1 MPFFDPIRIGASGV
15 ADTAFTVDRSLRFN
29 DDDSAYLNRTPSSSS
44 NRKTFTISWWFK
56 RGNQGTIQAFFGAYD
71 NSTSGNDSY
80 YFSCIISDQGINL
93 GAWNQNWLKTNRLFR
108 DPSAWYHCVLA
119 YDTTQSTADNRVRM
133 YINGVEET
141 SFAQRNNPSQNFD
154 LGWNFSSQMQTIGRV
169 NYTSGTGPYP
179 FDGYIAEFNSI
190 DGLALDASYFG
201 ETDSITGQWIPKQY
215 TGSYGTNGFYLNFS
229 DNSGTTATTLGK
241 DSSGNGNNF
250 TPNNFTVTAGAGND
264 SVEDT
269 PTNNFPTLNPLNI
282 NPYSSSGYPSPTFTN
297 GNLEWTTNTTS
308 QVNYAE
314 STMYF
319 PISGKWYMEVK
330 VDNLN
335 IGNGVG
341 YTQLS
346 VSGNTGGS
354 RYLWWVYSSPYYQ
367 INTNSGTQTIG
378 SIADGDVIQIAYDSD
393 TGNVWFGKNNSWY
406 LSGDPANGTA
416 MSPATTVTNDFARFS
431 VAGRSGSEANIVDV
445 NFGQQAFSYTPP
457 TGFKAVNSGNLP
469 NPTILLPDRHFD
481 TFTYSGDGNS
491 TQTLSNVLEFQP
503 DWVWLKGSNTNY
515 SHTLYDSR
523 RGAGSLKGLN
533 SNETRPEGS
542 TVQDDSTFGF
552 LSSFDANGI
561 TVTKGSDSTSYTN
574 GASSEYVAWNWLA
587 GGADSKTYKVK
598 VVADSTDYGHGT
610 GSNKYQFFKS
620 DGTTGFGTN
629 AVDLDLEEGGTYVFD
644 WSDSSAQSH
653 PIRFSLTNDG
663 THSNGTSAGTEYTT
677 GVTKDDS
684 AYKTTI
690 TIASG
695 VANLF
700 YYCQNHSGM
709 GAEIN
714 TNTTKGSTNFDG
726 SLLSVVKANT
736 TAGFSITSFTVSS
749 SAAYTVGHGLGVAPR
764 VIIMKSRTQTFNWDV
779 FHASVGNTKRIRL
792 NDNTAPE
799 DYTGP
804 WNDTD
809 PTSTVFSSVGSWLN
823 NSSDQIAYIFS
834 EVDGYSKFG
843 SYTGNGSTD
852 GTFVFIGFR
861 PAFVIQ
867 RRTDSS
873 GHWYIFDNKR
883 AGFNVDNKSLSPD
896 LSASQYTV
904 TVIDFLSNG
913 FKLRS
918 NAVAH
923 NASGGTYLYIAFAE
937 SPFKNARAR

>member
-1 MPFFDPIRIGASGV
+1 MPFYDAIRIGSSAAVDS
-15 ADTAFTVDRSLRFN
+15 AFTVDRSLRFN
-29 DDDSAYLNRTPSSSS
+29 DDDSAYLNRTLGTATDRNRFTFSFWVKRSNLGTSQRLLVASDGSASTDEDYGSFFFTSSDQI
-44 NRKTFTISWWFK
+44 KF
-56 RGNQGTIQAFFGAYD
+56 
-71 NSTSGNDSY
+71 SGN
-80 YFSCIISDQGINL
+80 ISDWRVTTQ
-93 GAWNQNWLKTNRLFR
+93 KFR
-108 DPSAWYHCVLA
+108 DISSWYHIVLSV
-119 YDTTQSTADNRVRM
+119 DTDQSTASNRIKIYV
-133 YINGVEET
+133 NGSEIT
-141 SFAQRNNPSQNFD
+141 SFSTSNNPSSGTNLAF
-154 LGWNFSSQMQTIGRV
+154 NHSYAHYIGRLD
-169 NYTSGTGPYP
+169 TSSDH
-179 FDGYIAEFNSI
+179 FDGYMAEINFI
-190 DGLALDASYFG
+190 DGLQLTPSSFG
-201 ETDSITGQWIPKQY
+201 ETDATTGQWIPKD
-215 TGSYGTNGFYLNFS
+215 TSGLTFGTNGFRLQFG

-241 DSSGNGNNF
+241 DSSGNSNNF
-250 TPNNFTVTAGAGND
+250 TPNNFSVSAGAGND
-264 SVEDT
+264 SLEDT
-269 PTNNFPTLNPLNI
+269 PTNNFATFNPLIQNV
-282 NPYSSSGYPSPTFTN
+282 NTFSEGNLQVTMTSNAPPSFYSTMGVSSGKYYMEFLVKSNSNYPLGISGSTQESNYFSLGDQIGFWLQN
-297 GNLEWTTNTTS
+297 TNTRVFRNGSNITANSEVVGNFETGVEGTS
-308 QVNYAE
+308 TTWA
-314 STMYF
+314 
-319 PISGKWYMEVK
+319 
-330 VDNLN
+330 VDDIAGLALDMDNKIIYLYK
-335 IGNGVG
+335 GATQVG
-341 YTQLS
+341 YVNFSTFNYDT
-346 VSGNTGGS
+346 VFFGGGN
-354 RYLWWVYSSPYYQ
+354 Y
-367 INTNSGTQTIG
+367 INGHVFIG
-378 SIADGDVIQIAYDSD
+378 
-393 TGNVWFGKNNSWY
+393 
-406 LSGDPANGTA
+406 
-416 MSPATTVTNDFARFS
+416 
-431 VAGRSGSEANIVDV
+431 
-445 NFGQQAFSYTPP
+445 NFGQRTFAHTPP
-457 TGFKAVNSGNLP
+457 TGYKSLCSANLP
-469 NPTILLPDRHFD
+469 DPTILLPDRHFD

-598 VVADSTDYGHGT
+598 VVPDSTDYGHGT

-653 PIRFSLTNDG
+653 PLRFSLTNDG

-714 TNTTKGSTNFDG
+714 TNSTKGSTNFDG

-779 FHASVGNTKRIRL
+779 FHASVGNTKRTRL

-834 EVDGYSKFG
+834 EVAGYSKFG

-852 GTFVFIGFR
+852 GTFVFLGFR
-861 PAFVIQ
+861 PSFVLQ

>member
-1 MPFFDPIRIGASGV
+1 MPFYDAIRIGSSAVSDV
-15 ADTAFTVDRSLRFN
+15 SYSVDRSLRFN
-29 DDDSAYLNRTPSSSS
+29 RDDNAYLSRTPSSAG
-44 NRKTFTISWWFK
+44 NRKTFT
-56 RGNQGTIQAFFGAYD
+56 
-71 NSTSGNDSY
+71 
-80 YFSCIISDQGINL
+80 FSAWVKLGQTGINTSTNEGNGL
-93 GAWNQNWLKTNRLFR
+93 FLSCGAGSGGANMTYRITNNGYIGVDYYGIGGYYSTGRLR
-108 DPSAWYHCVLA
+108 DPSAWYHCVWVMDTSESTAADRFKVYVNGNLFYNNQLGLSQNADTPLNNNSATTIGAYSYSTSNAYRLDAYLAEVHFLDGYA
-119 YDTTQSTADNRVRM
+119 YD
-133 YINGVEET
+133 
-141 SFAQRNNPSQNFD
+141 P
-154 LGWNFSSQMQTIGRV
+154 
-169 NYTSGTGPYP
+169 
-179 FDGYIAEFNSI
+179 
-190 DGLALDASYFG
+190 SYFA
-201 ETDSITGQWIPKQY
+201 ETNAATGQWNPKEY
-215 TGSYGTNGFYLNFS
+215 TGSYGSNGFYLNFS
-229 DNSGTTATTLGK
+229 DNSGTTATTMGK
-241 DSSGNGNNF
+241 DSSGNSNNF
-250 TPNNFTVTAGAGND
+250 TPSNFTTGDAVKDSPSNNFCV
-264 SVEDT
+264 
-269 PTNNFPTLNPLNI
+269 FNPL
-282 NPYSSSGYPSPTFTN
+282 SKDGGTTLTE
-297 GNLEWTTNTTS
+297 GNLKISSTDYDNNTGTFF
-308 QVNYAE
+308 V
-314 STMYF
+314 T
-319 PISGKWYMEVK
+319 SGKWYWEGLGSGYVIAICGNDGQNFQGSASGTGSK
-330 VDNLN
+330 S
-335 IGNGVG
+335 IG
-341 YTQLS
+341 YWFS
-346 VSGNTGGS
+346 SGIAYWDGG
-354 RYLWWVYSSPYYQ
+354 
-367 INTNSGTQTIG
+367 NSGTGTSYSTSDIVAAALDMDNGTIKF
-378 SIADGDVIQIAYDSD
+378 Y
-393 TGNVWFGKNNSWY
+393 KNNSLIHDLTFGSGTVPD
-406 LSGDPANGTA
+406 LSAGVFPVYNNGQSSGTKTANY
-416 MSPATTVTNDFARFS
+416 
-431 VAGRSGSEANIVDV
+431 
-445 NFGQQAFSYTPP
+445 NFGQDSSFAGNKTAQGNTDGNGRGDFYYSPP
-457 TGFKAVNSGNLP
+457 TGYKALCSANLP
-469 NPTILLPDRHFD
+469 DPTILLPDRHFD

-503 DWVWLKGSNTNY
+503 DWVWLKGSNTGY

-523 RGAGSLKGLN
+523 RGAGSLKALN

-561 TVTKGSDSTSYTN
+561 TVTKGSDATSYTN

-663 THSNGTSAGTEYTT
+663 THSSGTSAGTEYTT

-690 TIASG
+690 TIAGG

-736 TAGFSITSFTVSS
+736 TAGFSLVSFTVAS

-792 NDNTAPE
+792 NDDTAPE

-834 EVDGYSKFG
+834 EVAGYSKFG
-843 SYTGNGSTD
+843 SYTGNGSSD
-852 GTFVFIGFR
+852 GIYVNLGFR
-861 PAFVIQ
+861 PAFVLQ

-883 AGFNVDNKSLSPD
+883 AGFNVDNKSLSPN
-896 LSASQYTV
+896 LGVSQYTV
-904 TVIDFLSNG
+904 SVIDLLSNG

-923 NASGGTYLYIAFAE
+923 NASGGTYLYFAFAE